1 MPARQFTLEEAQEM
15 LAHIAPL
22 LWEMREK
29 KKKHDELVA
38 ELNEA
43 QVTVR
48 SNGHGMESAVA
59 EKQRQ
64 IGETATVINEIIER
78 IHEMGAELKDVE
90 MGLIDFRHVRED
102 GREVYLCW
110 KLGEPEIEWWHP
122 LDTGFAS
129 RQRLSGGT
137 DD

>member
-22 LWEMREK
+22 LWDVREK
-29 KKKHDELVA
+29 KKKHDELAA
-38 ELNEA
+38 ELNEV
-43 QVTVR
+43 QVAVR
-48 SNGHGMESAVA
+48 SNGHSMESAVA

-64 IGETATVINEIIER
+64 IGETATVMNEIIER
-78 IHEMGAELKDVE
+78 IHEMGVELKDVE

-110 KLGEPEIEWWHP
+110 KLGEPDIQWWHP

-129 RQRLSGGT
+129 RQPLSGAL